1 MSDILPLSI
10 GVLPTHNHYGLRNTQ
25 ALAGVSHVW
34 QDFFA
39 RALAEQLGET
49 SDALA
54 AKTPAPADP
63 SVEPREGADLLA
75 QILTQRECDV
85 KDTEIAPP
93 EPLFLPIAEFETELL
108 PPAATPFPE
117 EEVIAQQR
125 QQAFES
131 EWVRPIVLNAGQ
143 PLPEPGP
150 APQPRPLHLPI
161 AEFELDLLPPAA
173 VPFPEDEIVAQQRQQ
188 NFESGWVRPIVLTA
202 GQPLPEPGP
211 APQPKPLFL
220 PIAEFE
226 LDLLPPAATPYPEEE
241 LLAQQKAL
249 DFDYYWA
256 RPLVTHN
263 LRLAA

>member
-1 MSDILPLSI
+1 MSDILPLTI
-10 GVLPTHNHYGLRNTQ
+10 GVLPTHNNYGLRNTQ

-49 SDALA
+49 PDALA
-54 AKTPAPADP
+54 AKASAPLDPA
-63 SVEPREGADLLA
+63 VEPSAGADLLS

-108 PPAATPFPE
+108 PPPATPFPQE
-117 EEVIAQQR
+117 EIVAQQR
-125 QQAFES
+125 QQSFES
-131 EWVRPIVLNAGQ
+131 GWVRPIVLSAGQ

-173 VPFPEDEIVAQQRQQ
+173 TPFPQ
-188 NFESGWVRPIVLTA
+188 
-202 GQPLPEPGP
+202 
-211 APQPKPLFL
+211 
-220 PIAEFE
+220 
-226 LDLLPPAATPYPEEE
+226 EE
-241 LLAQQKAL
+241 LVAQQKAL
-249 DFDYYWA
+249 DFDYHWA
-256 RPLVTHN
+256 RPLVVNN

>member
-1 MSDILPLSI
+1 MSDILPLTI

-49 SDALA
+49 SGAFAAKALA
-54 AKTPAPADP
+54 PVDPA
-63 SVEPREGADLLA
+63 VEPSAGADLLS

-117 EEVIAQQR
+117 EEIVALQR
-125 QQAFES
+125 QQDFDS
-131 EWVRPIVLNAGQ
+131 GWVRPLVLTAGQ

-173 VPFPEDEIVAQQRQQ
+173 
-188 NFESGWVRPIVLTA
+188 
-202 GQPLPEPGP
+202 
-211 APQPKPLFL
+211 
-220 PIAEFE
+220 
-226 LDLLPPAATPYPEEE
+226 TPYSEEA
-241 LLAQQKAL
+241 LVAQQKAL

>member
-49 SDALA
+49 PDALA
-54 AKTPAPADP
+54 ANAPAPTDP
-63 SVEPREGADLLA
+63 AVEPSEGADLLA
-75 QILTQRECDV
+75 QILTQRDCDV
-85 KDTEIAPP
+85 KDTEVAPP

-108 PPAATPFPE
+108 PPAATPFP
-117 EEVIAQQR
+117 
-125 QQAFES
+125 
-131 EWVRPIVLNAGQ
+131 
-143 PLPEPGP
+143 
-150 APQPRPLHLPI
+150 
-161 AEFELDLLPPAA
+161 D
-173 VPFPEDEIVAQQRQQ
+173 DEIVAQQRQQ

-202 GQPLPEPGP
+202 GLPFPEPGP
-211 APQPKPLFL
+211 APAPRPLHL
-220 PIAEFE
+220 PIAELE
-226 LDLLPPAATPYPEEE
+226 MDLLPPAAIPFPEEE
-241 LLAQQKAL
+241 LVAQQKAL

-256 RPLVTHN
+256 RPLITHN

>member
-1 MSDILPLSI
+1 MSDILPLTI

-39 RALAEQLGET
+39 RALAEQLGDT
-49 SDALA
+49 PDALA
-54 AKTPAPADP
+54 AKAPAPRDP
-63 SVEPREGADLLA
+63 AVEPSEGADLLS

-108 PPAATPFPE
+108 PPPATP
-117 EEVIAQQR
+117 
-125 QQAFES
+125 
-131 EWVRPIVLNAGQ
+131 
-143 PLPEPGP
+143 LP
-150 APQPRPLHLPI
+150 A
-161 AEFELDLLPPAA
+161 
-173 VPFPEDEIVAQQRQQ
+173 DEIVAQQRQQ
-188 NFESGWVRPIVLTA
+188 NFESGWVRPIVLSA

-211 APQPKPLFL
+211 APEPQPLHL

-226 LDLLPPAATPYPEEE
+226 LDLLPPPATPYPAEE
-241 LLAQQKAL
+241 LAAQQKAL
-249 DFDYYWA
+249 DFDYHWA
-256 RPLVTHN
+256 RPLILNN

>member
-1 MSDILPLSI
+1 MSDILPLTI

-49 SDALA
+49 PD
-54 AKTPAPADP
+54 APAAEATAPLDP
-63 SVEPREGADLLA
+63 AVEPSAGADLLS

-93 EPLFLPIAEFETELL
+93 EPLFLPIAEFGTELL

-117 EEVIAQQR
+117 E
-125 QQAFES
+125 
-131 EWVRPIVLNAGQ
+131 
-143 PLPEPGP
+143 
-150 APQPRPLHLPI
+150 
-161 AEFELDLLPPAA
+161 
-173 VPFPEDEIVAQQRQQ
+173 EIVAQQRQQ
-188 NFESGWVRPIVLTA
+188 NFESGWVRPIVLAA

-211 APQPKPLFL
+211 APEPRALHL

-226 LDLLPPAATPYPEEE
+226 LDLLPPPPTPYPEEALVE
-241 LLAQQKAL
+241 QQKAL

-256 RPLVTHN
+256 RPLITHN

>member
-1 MSDILPLSI
+1 MSDILPLTI

-39 RALAEQLGET
+39 RALAEQLG
-49 SDALA
+49 D
-54 AKTPAPADP
+54 TPGAPVARTPADP
-63 SVEPREGADLLA
+63 AVEPSAGADLLS

-85 KDTEIAPP
+85 KDTKIAPP

-117 EEVIAQQR
+117 EEI
-125 QQAFES
+125 
-131 EWVRPIVLNAGQ
+131 I
-143 PLPEPGP
+143 
-150 APQPRPLHLPI
+150 
-161 AEFELDLLPPAA
+161 
-173 VPFPEDEIVAQQRQQ
+173 AQQRQQ

-211 APQPKPLFL
+211 APEPRPLHL

-226 LDLLPPAATPYPEEE
+226 LDLLPPPATPYPTEE
-241 LLAQQKAL
+241 LVAQQKAL

-256 RPLVTHN
+256 RPLITHN

>member
-1 MSDILPLSI
+1 MSDILPLTI

-49 SDALA
+49 PDALA
-54 AKTPAPADP
+54 AKAPDPA
-63 SVEPREGADLLA
+63 VEPSAGADLLS

-108 PPAATPFPE
+108 PPAATPFPQE
-117 EEVIAQQR
+117 
-125 QQAFES
+125 
-131 EWVRPIVLNAGQ
+131 
-143 PLPEPGP
+143 
-150 APQPRPLHLPI
+150 
-161 AEFELDLLPPAA
+161 
-173 VPFPEDEIVAQQRQQ
+173 EIVAQQRQQ

-211 APQPKPLFL
+211 APEPRPLHL

-226 LDLLPPAATPYPEEE
+226 LDLLPPPATPYPTEE

-249 DFDYYWA
+249 DFDYHWA
-256 RPLVTHN
+256 RPLITHN

>member
-1 MSDILPLSI
+1 MSDILPLTI

-39 RALAEQLGET
+39 RALAEQLGDT
-49 SDALA
+49 PDALA
-54 AKTPAPADP
+54 VQAVQAPADP
-63 SVEPREGADLLA
+63 AIEPSAGADLLS

-85 KDTEIAPP
+85 KDTEIVPP

-108 PPAATPFPE
+108 PPAATPFPQE
-117 EEVIAQQR
+117 
-125 QQAFES
+125 
-131 EWVRPIVLNAGQ
+131 
-143 PLPEPGP
+143 
-150 APQPRPLHLPI
+150 
-161 AEFELDLLPPAA
+161 
-173 VPFPEDEIVAQQRQQ
+173 EIVAQQRQQ

-202 GQPLPEPGP
+202 GEPLPEPGP
-211 APQPKPLFL
+211 APEPRPLHL

-226 LDLLPPAATPYPEEE
+226 LDLLPPAATPYPTEE
-241 LLAQQKAL
+241 LVAQQKAL

-256 RPLVTHN
+256 RPLVTQN

>member
-1 MSDILPLSI
+1 MSDILPLTI

-49 SDALA
+49 PDALA
-54 AKTPAPADP
+54 ARAPAPMDP
-63 SVEPREGADLLA
+63 AVEPSEGADLLS

-93 EPLFLPIAEFETELL
+93 EPLFLPIAEFESELL
-108 PPAATPFPE
+108 TPAATPFPE
-117 EEVIAQQR
+117 EEIVAQQR
-125 QQAFES
+125 QQDFES
-131 EWVRPIVLNAGQ
+131 GWVRPIVLSAGQ

-150 APQPRPLHLPI
+150 APTPRPLHLPI

-173 VPFPEDEIVAQQRQQ
+173 KPFA
-188 NFESGWVRPIVLTA
+188 
-202 GQPLPEPGP
+202 
-211 APQPKPLFL
+211 
-220 PIAEFE
+220 
-226 LDLLPPAATPYPEEE
+226 EEE
-241 LLAQQKAL
+241 LAAQQKAL
-249 DFDYYWA
+249 DFDYHWA
-256 RPLVTHN
+256 RPLIINN

>member
-1 MSDILPLSI
+1 MSDILPLTI

-49 SDALA
+49 PYALA
-54 AKTPAPADP
+54 AKAPAPADP
-63 SVEPREGADLLA
+63 AVEPSAGADLLS

-93 EPLFLPIAEFETELL
+93 EPLFLPIAEFETALL
-108 PPAATPFPE
+108 PPAAEPFP
-117 EEVIAQQR
+117 Q
-125 QQAFES
+125 
-131 EWVRPIVLNAGQ
+131 
-143 PLPEPGP
+143 
-150 APQPRPLHLPI
+150 
-161 AEFELDLLPPAA
+161 
-173 VPFPEDEIVAQQRQQ
+173 DEIVAQQRQQ
-188 NFESGWVRPIVLTA
+188 NFESAWVRPIVLTA

-211 APQPKPLFL
+211 APEPRPLHL

-226 LDLLPPAATPYPEEE
+226 LDLLPPPATPYPTEE

-249 DFDYYWA
+249 DFDYHWA
-256 RPLVTHN
+256 RPLITHN

>member
-1 MSDILPLSI
+1 MSDILPPTI

-49 SDALA
+49 PQALA
-54 AKTPAPADP
+54 AKAPAPVDP
-63 SVEPREGADLLA
+63 SVEPGEGADMLS

-108 PPAATPFPE
+108 PPAPIPFPE
-117 EEVIAQQR
+117 EELVAQQR
-125 QQAFES
+125 QQDFDS
-131 EWVRPIVLNAGQ
+131 GWVRPIVLNAGQ

-150 APQPRPLHLPI
+150 APEPRTLHLPI

-173 VPFPEDEIVAQQRQQ
+173 E
-188 NFESGWVRPIVLTA
+188 
-202 GQPLPEPGP
+202 
-211 APQPKPLFL
+211 
-220 PIAEFE
+220 
-226 LDLLPPAATPYPEEE
+226 PYPEEE
-241 LLAQQKAL
+241 LMAQQKAL

>member
-1 MSDILPLSI
+1 MSDILPLTI

-39 RALAEQLGET
+39 RALAEQLGDT
-49 SDALA
+49 PGALA
-54 AKTPAPADP
+54 VQAPKPMDPA
-63 SVEPREGADLLA
+63 VEPNAGADLLS

-108 PPAATPFPE
+108 PPAAEPFP
-117 EEVIAQQR
+117 
-125 QQAFES
+125 
-131 EWVRPIVLNAGQ
+131 
-143 PLPEPGP
+143 
-150 APQPRPLHLPI
+150 
-161 AEFELDLLPPAA
+161 AE
-173 VPFPEDEIVAQQRQQ
+173 EIVAQQRQQ

-211 APQPKPLFL
+211 APEPRPLHL

-226 LDLLPPAATPYPEEE
+226 LDLLPPAATPYPTEE
-241 LLAQQKAL
+241 LVAQQKAL

-256 RPLVTHN
+256 RPLIANN

>member
-1 MSDILPLSI
+1 MSDILPLTI

-39 RALAEQLGET
+39 RALAEQLGDT
-49 SDALA
+49 PGALA
-54 AKTPAPADP
+54 VQAPEPMDPA
-63 SVEPREGADLLA
+63 VEPNAGADLLS

-108 PPAATPFPE
+108 PPAAEPFP
-117 EEVIAQQR
+117 
-125 QQAFES
+125 
-131 EWVRPIVLNAGQ
+131 
-143 PLPEPGP
+143 
-150 APQPRPLHLPI
+150 
-161 AEFELDLLPPAA
+161 AE
-173 VPFPEDEIVAQQRQQ
+173 EIVAQQRQQ

-211 APQPKPLFL
+211 APEPRPLHL

-226 LDLLPPAATPYPEEE
+226 LDLLPPAATPYPTEE
-241 LLAQQKAL
+241 LVAQQKAL

-256 RPLVTHN
+256 RPLIANN

>member
-1 MSDILPLSI
+1 MSDILPLTI

-49 SDALA
+49 PD
-54 AKTPAPADP
+54 APAAQATAPLDP
-63 SVEPREGADLLA
+63 AVEPSAGTDLLS

-117 EEVIAQQR
+117 EE
-125 QQAFES
+125 
-131 EWVRPIVLNAGQ
+131 
-143 PLPEPGP
+143 
-150 APQPRPLHLPI
+150 
-161 AEFELDLLPPAA
+161 
-173 VPFPEDEIVAQQRQQ
+173 IVAQQRQQ
-188 NFESGWVRPIVLTA
+188 NFESGWVRPIVLAA

-211 APQPKPLFL
+211 APEPRALHL

-226 LDLLPPAATPYPEEE
+226 LDLLPPPPTPYSEEALVE
-241 LLAQQKAL
+241 QQKAL

-256 RPLVTHN
+256 RPLITHN

>member
-1 MSDILPLSI
+1 
-10 GVLPTHNHYGLRNTQ
+10 LRNTQ

-49 SDALA
+49 PD
-54 AKTPAPADP
+54 APAAEATAPLDP
-63 SVEPREGADLLA
+63 AVEPSAGADLLS

-117 EEVIAQQR
+117 EE
-125 QQAFES
+125 
-131 EWVRPIVLNAGQ
+131 
-143 PLPEPGP
+143 
-150 APQPRPLHLPI
+150 
-161 AEFELDLLPPAA
+161 
-173 VPFPEDEIVAQQRQQ
+173 IVAQQRQQ
-188 NFESGWVRPIVLTA
+188 NFESGWVRPIVLAA

-211 APQPKPLFL
+211 APEPRALHL

-226 LDLLPPAATPYPEEE
+226 LDLLPPPPTPYPEEALVE
-241 LLAQQKAL
+241 QQKAL

-256 RPLVTHN
+256 RPLITHN

>member
-1 MSDILPLSI
+1 MSDILPLTI

-49 SDALA
+49 PD
-54 AKTPAPADP
+54 APAAQATAPLDP
-63 SVEPREGADLLA
+63 AVEPSAGADLLS

-117 EEVIAQQR
+117 EE
-125 QQAFES
+125 
-131 EWVRPIVLNAGQ
+131 
-143 PLPEPGP
+143 
-150 APQPRPLHLPI
+150 
-161 AEFELDLLPPAA
+161 
-173 VPFPEDEIVAQQRQQ
+173 IVAQQRQQ
-188 NFESGWVRPIVLTA
+188 NFESGWVRPIVLAA

-211 APQPKPLFL
+211 APEPRALHL

-226 LDLLPPAATPYPEEE
+226 LDLLPPPPTPYPEEALVE
-241 LLAQQKAL
+241 QQKAL

-256 RPLVTHN
+256 RPLITHN

>member
-1 MSDILPLSI
+1 MSDILPLTI

-39 RALAEQLGET
+39 RALAEQLGDT
-49 SDALA
+49 PDAHATQA
-54 AKTPAPADP
+54 APVDPA
-63 SVEPREGADLLA
+63 VEPSAGSDLLA

-108 PPAATPFPE
+108 PPAAAPFP
-117 EEVIAQQR
+117 
-125 QQAFES
+125 
-131 EWVRPIVLNAGQ
+131 
-143 PLPEPGP
+143 
-150 APQPRPLHLPI
+150 
-161 AEFELDLLPPAA
+161 D
-173 VPFPEDEIVAQQRQQ
+173 DEIVAQQRQQ

-211 APQPKPLFL
+211 APQPRPLHL

-226 LDLLPPAATPYPEEE
+226 LDLLPPAAEPYPTEE
-241 LLAQQKAL
+241 LAAQQKAL

-256 RPLVTHN
+256 RPLIANN

>member
-1 MSDILPLSI
+1 MSDILPLTI

-39 RALAEQLGET
+39 RALAEQLGDT
-49 SDALA
+49 PDALA
-54 AKTPAPADP
+54 VQATAPADP
-63 SVEPREGADLLA
+63 AIEPSAGADLLS

-93 EPLFLPIAEFETELL
+93 EPLFLPIAELETDLL
-108 PPAATPFPE
+108 PPAAPPFPE
-117 EEVIAQQR
+117 EEIVTQQR
-125 QQAFES
+125 QQNFES
-131 EWVRPIVLNAGQ
+131 GWVRPIVLNAGQ

-150 APQPRPLHLPI
+150 APEPRPLHLPI

-173 VPFPEDEIVAQQRQQ
+173 
-188 NFESGWVRPIVLTA
+188 
-202 GQPLPEPGP
+202 
-211 APQPKPLFL
+211 
-220 PIAEFE
+220 
-226 LDLLPPAATPYPEEE
+226 TPYPTEE
-241 LLAQQKAL
+241 LVAQQKAL

-256 RPLVTHN
+256 RPLVTQN

>member
-1 MSDILPLSI
+1 MSDILPLTI

-49 SDALA
+49 PD
-54 AKTPAPADP
+54 APAAQATAPLDP
-63 SVEPREGADLLA
+63 AVEPSAGADLLS

-117 EEVIAQQR
+117 EE
-125 QQAFES
+125 
-131 EWVRPIVLNAGQ
+131 
-143 PLPEPGP
+143 
-150 APQPRPLHLPI
+150 
-161 AEFELDLLPPAA
+161 
-173 VPFPEDEIVAQQRQQ
+173 IVAQQRQQ
-188 NFESGWVRPIVLTA
+188 NFESGWVRPIVLAA

-211 APQPKPLFL
+211 APEPRALRL

-226 LDLLPPAATPYPEEE
+226 LDLLPPPPTPYSEEA
-241 LLAQQKAL
+241 LAEQQKAL

-256 RPLVTHN
+256 RPLITHN